1 MKLRMAFATALVGG
15 CAATGGIA
23 LADHGEAGRF
33 PVCSGAWVRNA
44 PNDHA
49 TVIGTLTNPQTFE
62 VKQDAANGFDYG
74 FAYGNVNKY
83 GYVPDADLC

>member
-1 MKLRMAFATALVGG
+1 MKIRAIASIAAACVGVS
-15 CAATGGIA
+15 GGVA

-49 TVIGTLTNPQTFE
+49 TVIGTLTHPQTFE
-62 VKQDAANGFDYG
+62 VKQDSMNGFDYG
-74 FAYGNVNKY
+74 FAYGNVNKF